1 MLKYAIPI
9 LASLNEEETVK
20 FYTEK
25 LGFTFHSSW
34 DGYLIFSRDGVNIHL
49 WPAEDPEIAKS
60 TGCYVNVTEVDKLYA
75 ELKAKGVIHP
85 NGGLEN
91 MPMGNGSSSVFSII
105 TVILSILGKI
115 YRDEACRSCRLS
127 LDINLF

>member
-1 MLKYAIPI
+1 MLQSAVPI

-34 DGYLIFSRDGVNIHL
+34 EGYLIFSREAVGIHL
-49 WPAEDPEIAKS
+49 WPTTDPQIPKN

-75 ELKAKGVIHP
+75 EYEPLGIIHP
-85 NGGLEN
+85 NGPLKLMEWG
-91 MPMGNGSSSVFSII
+91 MKQFSI
-105 TVILSILGKI
+105 
-115 YRDEACRSCRLS
+115 
-127 LDINLF
+127 LDNNGNIIHFGEDMQEEDD

>member
-1 MLKYAIPI
+1 VEPWKNKINLKVINNMLNYAIPI

-25 LGFTFHSSW
+25 LGFIFHSNW

-49 WPAEDPEIAKS
+49 WPCDNEDIAKS

-75 ELKAKGVIHP
+75 EYKAFSLIHP
-85 NGGLEN
+85 NGDLQE
-91 MPMGNGSSSVFSII
+91 MPWKMKQFSI
-105 TVILSILGKI
+105 
-115 YRDEACRSCRLS
+115 
-127 LDINLF
+127 LDNNGNLIHFGEPMEGN